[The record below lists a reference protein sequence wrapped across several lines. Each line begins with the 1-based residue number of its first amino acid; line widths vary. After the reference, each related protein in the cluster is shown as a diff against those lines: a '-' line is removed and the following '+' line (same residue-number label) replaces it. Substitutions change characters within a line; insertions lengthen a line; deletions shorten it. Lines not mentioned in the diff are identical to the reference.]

1 MKINDL
7 ITELQAFAD
16 QHGNM
21 DVIFNVHSD
30 NTDQYGE
37 EAKAMINSSGN
48 NITATG
54 CFDANINLLLES
66 GCKITTSKELKE
78 KRKSGDHIWTGN
90 KWHLE
95 VGGDI
100 NDSSF
105 ERRTKRF
112 GSPRNKWSTMTE
124 DNC

>member
-16 QHGNM
+16 QHGNA
-21 DVIFNVHSD
+21 DVIFNVHGD

-37 EAKAMINSSGN
+37 EAKAMVSASGN
-48 NITATG
+48 TISATG
-54 CFDANINLLLES
+54 MFDAKINLLLES

-78 KRKSGDHIWTGN
+78 KRNSTKHVWTGN

-95 VGGDI
+95 VGGNI
-100 NDSSF
+100 NNSSF
-105 ERRTKRF
+105 ER
-112 GSPRNKWSTMTE
+112 SPRNKWSTMTE